1 EECPQRARVKRR
13 LTANRT
19 SPEVLLKWRG
29 RKSSPG
35 FGPPDSPSR
44 LLLQSV
50 AFRVCVNARYSG
62 GAAPASHRFPW
73 LPSAI
78 DYLAKLPTS
87 QRLRKRDD
95 HRATDHERKRDE
107 ITRVDRAR
115 QRRCG

>member
-1 EECPQRARVKRR
+1 MLPNRDAASRTRRGRARAPNQVKQIGSKKPKRTLLPEECPQRARAKRR
-13 LTANRT
+13 LTATRT
-19 SPEVLLKWRG
+19 SPEVLRKWRG

-73 LPSAI
+73 LPSAV
-78 DYLAKLPTS
+78 DYLAK
-87 QRLRKRDD
+87 
-95 HRATDHERKRDE
+95 
-107 ITRVDRAR
+107 V
-115 QRRCG
+115 